1 MKYHF
6 AADLHTHTLASGHAY
21 GTIRE
26 NVEGARAAGIQVLG
40 ATEHAPG
47 IPGTVDPFY
56 YRNIKVVPKRIHVV
70 SILHGSEINV
80 LEDGTLSLEAQ
91 FMKYLD
97 YAIVGIHTVCYHDQG
112 RRKNTDNVIAC
123 MQHPKVKI
131 VSHPDDDHTP
141 LDYERLVAAAK
152 QYNVALEVNN
162 SSFKKPDRRI
172 NCLDNYRT
180 MLGLCTAQRVPIVV
194 DTDAHDPSAVGRM
207 DLAAAFLESVRMD
220 PELILNLR
228 GNLEKLMAFLRV
240 DNEMPYDA
248 K

>member
-6 AADLHTHTLASGHAY
+6 AADLHTHTLASGHSY

-56 YRNIKVVPKRIHVV
+56 YRNIKVVPKRIHGV

-162 SSFKKPDRRI
+162 SSFKSWTAGSIAWIITGR
-172 NCLDNYRT
+172 CSA
-180 MLGLCTAQRVPIVV
+180 CAQRSGCRSLWTPMPTIR
-194 DTDAHDPSAVGRM
+194 ALSAGWIWQRP
-207 DLAAAFLESVRMD
+207 FSNRCGWTR
-220 PELILNLR
+220 N
-228 GNLEKLMAFLRV
+228 
-240 DNEMPYDA
+240 
-248 K
+248 